1 VDLKLKGKSALVSGA
16 TSGIGAAIAVALAK
30 EGVRVAIQGRD
41 AARATRV
48 IARIVKSGGYAIS
61 VLGDL
66 SVDVDA
72 QAIVQTTLEKLGA
85 IDILVNTAGVYE
97 RRPWM
102 QPCPE
107 DWAATYNV
115 NVLSAV
121 RLIRGV
127 VPHMKSSG
135 WGRII
140 QLSSRVATR
149 PPPDMPDYAASKA
162 ALINLTVS
170 LAKEVAH
177 WGITVNTVSAG
188 IVLTR
193 DVERSLRSLA
203 EERSWSY
210 GGLDCERK
218 IMEEWGYDSAVRFAR
233 PEDVANLVAF
243 LSSPLAGCISGSNLR
258 VDGGGTGTVN

>member
-1 VDLKLKGKSALVSGA
+1 MDLRLEGKSALVSGA
-16 TSGIGAAIAVALAK
+16 TSGIGVAIAVALAK
-30 EGVRVAIQGRD
+30 EGVRVAVQGRD
-41 AARATRV
+41 AARAMRV
-48 IARIVKSGGYAIS
+48 IGHIVKSGGYAIS

-72 QAIVQTTLEKLGA
+72 ETIVQTTLEKLGG
-85 IDILVNTAGVYE
+85 IDILVNNAGVYE
-97 RRPWM
+97 KRPWM

-107 DWAATYNV
+107 DWADTYNV

-121 RLIRGV
+121 RLIRSV

-149 PPPDMPDYAASKA
+149 PPADMPDYAASKA

-177 WGITVNTVSAG
+177 WGITANTVSAG
-188 IVLTR
+188 IVLTHA
-193 DVERSLRSLA
+193 VERSFRSLA
-203 EERSWSY
+203 EKRGWSY
-210 GGLDCERK
+210 DAPDCERK
-218 IMEEWGYDSAVRFAR
+218 IMKEWGYDPAVRLAH

-243 LSSPLAGCISGSNLR
+243 LSSPLAGSISGSNL
-258 VDGGGTGTVN
+258 G